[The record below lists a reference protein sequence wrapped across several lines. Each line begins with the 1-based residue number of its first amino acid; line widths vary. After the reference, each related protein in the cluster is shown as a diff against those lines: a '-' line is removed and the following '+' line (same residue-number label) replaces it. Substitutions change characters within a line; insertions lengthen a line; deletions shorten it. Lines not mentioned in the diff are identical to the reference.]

1 MKLAIATPLAPK
13 KSLNHSLTLISD
25 GDDRSS
31 SFRFHLTAIED
42 VLRCHDLHCFSWP
55 PTPKPPVILTVHML
69 ALEELNEIK
78 QSHKLT
84 FNSGHR

>member
-1 MKLAIATPLAPK
+1 MKLVIAIPLAPK
-13 KSLNHSLTLISD
+13 ISLNHSLISD

-42 VLRCHDLHCFSWP
+42 VLRCQDLHCFS
-55 PTPKPPVILTVHML
+55 PVILTVHML
-69 ALEELNEIK
+69 ALEELNEII

-84 FNSGHR
+84 LNSEHR

>member
-1 MKLAIATPLAPK
+1 MKLVIAIPLAPK
-13 KSLNHSLTLISD
+13 ISLNHSLISD

-42 VLRCHDLHCFSWP
+42 VLRCQDLHCFSWP

-69 ALEELNEIK
+69 ALEELNEII

-84 FNSGHR
+84 LNSEHR